1 MSEIEV
7 PLEQVQES
15 LQEHAVH
22 SHGDRLMMRI
32 ALTSAFLAALAA
44 VAALLAGHHSNEAM
58 LEQLHASDQ
67 WGYYQAKGI
76 KAAVLGTKHDLLK
89 ALGKSPSEKDVEK
102 MAEYRAEQ
110 EDIKKEAE
118 HKEAEA
124 QSHLRQHVVLARSVT
139 MFQVAIAIGAI
150 SALTRKRRFWLVSM
164 AFGFMG
170 IAFLLQGLLTH

>member
-7 PLEQVQES
+7 PLEQVQEQ
-15 LQEHAVH
+15 LQEHAAH

-76 KAAVLGTKHDLLK
+76 KAAVLGTKNDLLK
-89 ALGKSPSEKDVEK
+89 ALGKNPSEKDVEK
-102 MAEYRAEQ
+102 MAEYRTDQ
-110 EDIKKEAE
+110 EEIKAEAE

-139 MFQVAIAIGAI
+139 MYQVAIAIGAI

-164 AFGFMG
+164 VFGFMG
-170 IAFLLQGLLTH
+170 ILFMIQGLLTR